1 MLELARRLS
10 TMDSARLADIQ
21 ELVEKWRT
29 DEMVVEEKEGI
40 YLRYRILFIM
50 LTDDY
55 FFNR

>member
-40 YLRYRILFIM
+40 YLCSRILFVM

-55 FFNR
+55 FLNR

>member
-40 YLRYRILFIM
+40 YLCSRILFVM
-50 LTDDY
+50 LTDDC
-55 FFNR
+55 FLNR